1 MSKNVPLTELEF
13 KTYKPDKR
21 FIEVIEQYQTE
32 NELKPSEIN
41 ILDWGCGRGRSV
53 LWFRQRGYNAYGV
66 DIDEIPL
73 ENGKILF
80 KKLDHYTDSLQL
92 MNPDGTINF
101 GDSFFH
107 VVYSDQVFEHI
118 EDLEE
123 VAKEMS
129 RVMVSGGRGLH
140 IFPPHLHFSERHL
153 YMPFIH
159 WLPKNK
165 IRKNLI
171 SLYVKLG
178 IEPEWHELNHKNPQ
192 EKTDVY
198 YEYSTQKTFYR
209 KPREIKNVFKLFGL
223 NGTFDTVSNPSV
235 THHKILGKLT
245 SFTPIKNIINQ
256 LLIRHIRT
264 EFHISKP

>member
-32 NELKPSEIN
+32 SGLKPSEMN

-53 LWFRQRGYNAYGV
+53 LWFRQRGYNAFGV
-66 DIDEIPL
+66 DIDETPI

-80 KKLDHYTDSLQL
+80 RKLNQNPDSLQQ

-101 GDSFFH
+101 EDSYFH

-118 EDLEE
+118 ENLGD

-140 IFPPHLHFSERHL
+140 IFPPHLHFSEKHL

-165 IRKNLI
+165 LRKNLI

-178 IEPEWHELNHKNPQ
+178 IEPKWQELKHKNPQ

-209 KPREIKNVFKLFGL
+209 KPGEIKNVFKLF
-223 NGTFDTVSNPSV
+223 VSTRP
-235 THHKILGKLT
+235 TT
-245 SFTPIKNIINQ
+245 SFW
-256 LLIRHIRT
+256 
-264 EFHISKP
+264 